1 MRAAAALAALLTLV
15 LIGCA
20 APDMPPVSE
29 PAHPP
34 SKARIEAAAP
44 GASSVEAPVAAP
56 PPLASPP
63 APRRPGAYANTDPSD
78 DFEVGPPEALADCD
92 EQLKEAGV
100 KWTAA
105 KIPVHTE
112 GKGTGA
118 SRVEHTCGSPQVV
131 MFLRGPGKIAYEPAP
146 VLTCKMALALASWEK
161 IVTEEAQRTLRTRVV
176 RIEQLGTYNC
186 RVIPTAPGT
195 MSEHGYANA
204 IDIGRISLENGHTID
219 IYRDFDKGDD
229 EPTSRNGAF
238 LRAISRRANDEDV
251 FSHVLTPFFDRA
263 HDNHFHLDLARF
275 RRDGT
280 RPRR

>member
-1 MRAAAALAALLTLV
+1 
-15 LIGCA
+15 
-20 APDMPPVSE
+20 VSE
-29 PAHPP
+29 PP
-34 SKARIEAAAP
+34 
-44 GASSVEAPVAAP
+44 AP
-56 PPLASPP
+56 PPP
-63 APRRPGAYANTDPSD
+63 RPGVYANLDPFD
-78 DFEVGPPEALADCD
+78 DYETGPPEALGDC
-92 EQLKEAGV
+92 EAQLKTAGV

-112 GKGTGA
+112 RTGF
-118 SRVEHTCGSPQVV
+118 VCGAPQVV
-131 MFLRGPGKIAYEPAP
+131 MYLRGPAKIAYEPP
-146 VLTCKMALALASWEK
+146 PILTCKMALALASWEK
-161 IVTEEAQRTLRTRVV
+161 ILSEEAERTLHARVA

-204 IDIGRISLENGHTID
+204 IDIGRIHLENGRTID

-229 EPTSRNGAF
+229 DPKTKNAMF

-280 RPRR
+280 RPHDAISEK